1 MRATGIVRKID
12 NLGRVV
18 IPKEI
23 RTEMKI
29 DNGNTLE
36 IYVDEDETVIL
47 KKYSPVRELND
58 LEGYIE
64 TLVDTTDCSVMISDT
79 DKIIASST
87 EMKKYNDQV
96 VGNKIKEAMKSR
108 RTVVIEEAEE
118 EELFN
123 NFRTKE
129 GELGEI
135 LVTPIIK
142 QGDILGTVIL
152 SSINKELGDFETKIS
167 EITAKVISKKLG
179 L

>member
-36 IYVDEDETVIL
+36 IYVDQNDTVIL
-47 KKYSPVRELND
+47 KKYSPVRELSN
-58 LEGYIE
+58 LSGYID
-64 TLVDTTDCSVMISDT
+64 TLEETTDCKVMISDT
-79 DKIIASST
+79 DRIIETSLSLKEYKDKI
-87 EMKKYNDQV
+87 
-96 VGNKIKEAMKSR
+96 VGNKIREAMKNR
-108 RTVVIEEAEE
+108 KTVIIDKAQDEDICA
-118 EELFN
+118 

-129 GELGEI
+129 VKIGSVLI
-135 LVTPIIK
+135 SPIMK
-142 QGDILGTVIL
+142 QGDILGAVIL
-152 SSINKELGDFETKIS
+152 SSQNKKPDDFEKKAS
-167 EITAKVISKKLG
+167 EVTAKVISKKLG

>member
-87 EMKKYNDQV
+87 EMEKYTDQV
-96 VGNKIKEAMKSR
+96 LGNKIKEAMESR
-108 RTVVIEEAEE
+108 RTIVIEEAEE
-118 EELFN
+118 EEVFN

-129 GELGEI
+129 GELGAI

-152 SSINKELGDFETKIS
+152 SSSNGGLGDFEAKIS

>member
-58 LEGYIE
+58 LGGYIE
-64 TLVDTTDCSVMISDT
+64 TLVDTTDCDVMISDT

-87 EMKKYNDQV
+87 EMEKYNDQV
-96 VGNKIKEAMKSR
+96 VGDKIKEAMSSR
-108 RTVVIEEAEE
+108 KTIVIEDAEE

-129 GELGEI
+129 GELGAI

-142 QGDILGTVIL
+142 QGDILGTVVL
-152 SSINKELGDFETKIS
+152 SSSDKELGDFETKIS